1 MQLLLDL
8 PDEIVS
14 QLQTVEDKNEFVSQA
29 VLAAFLLRRSR
40 NLKSVAVSG
49 KPLGHISN
57 LLALLDSPE
66 FNAIPLGDPVEIEK
80 IIQANRNDWD
90 GK

>member
-1 MQLLLDL
+1 M
-8 PDEIVS
+8 
-14 QLQTVEDKNEFVSQA
+14 
-29 VLAAFLLRRSR
+29 
-40 NLKSVAVSG
+40 AVSG